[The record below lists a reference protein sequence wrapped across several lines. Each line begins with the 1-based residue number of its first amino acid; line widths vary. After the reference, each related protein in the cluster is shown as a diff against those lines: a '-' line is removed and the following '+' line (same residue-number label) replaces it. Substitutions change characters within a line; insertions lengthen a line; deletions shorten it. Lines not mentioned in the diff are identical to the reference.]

1 MKVWI
6 AYMFLT
12 IFSLQVL
19 PVKEVGKILF
29 KNQITEEEVRINGLA
44 EEDAPC
50 KAKKQHEPL
59 QLYSGSNQSLASLK
73 YLNSVILNAIH
84 TTERLPN
91 FYIPDITTPPPNH
104 C

>member
-6 AYMFLT
+6 AYMFLA

-29 KNQITEEEVRINGLA
+29 KNQITEEEVRVNLA

-50 KAKKQHEPL
+50 KVKKANEPL
-59 QLYSGSNQSLASLK
+59 QLYAGHHSFASLK

-84 TTERLPN
+84 TTERLPS
-91 FYIPDITTPPPNH
+91 FYIPDITTPPPNY